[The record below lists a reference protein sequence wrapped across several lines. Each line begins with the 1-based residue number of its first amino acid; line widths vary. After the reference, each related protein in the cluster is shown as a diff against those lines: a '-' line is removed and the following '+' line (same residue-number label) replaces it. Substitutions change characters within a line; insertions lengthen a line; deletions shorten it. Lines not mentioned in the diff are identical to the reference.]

1 MLQNLEELLTV
12 EETAELLR
20 INRGAVYPLLQSG
33 ELKAFRNGRVW
44 RIPKAAVLDFIQKAC
59 KLT

>member
-20 INRGAVYPLLQSG
+20 MNRGAVYPLLQSG

-59 KLT
+59 KLA